1 MTVIYVDT
9 LFLLNTMV
17 DYLLLLASARLAG
30 EPLARLRFALGA
42 VLGGL
47 YAVAIFLPGMG
58 FLARPLCRGA
68 AAVLM
73 VLLAF
78 WRSRRLLRQVLIFL
92 ALACAFGGGVL
103 AVELL
108 GGTEAGPGGRRAVLR
123 DGSEDRTAVGGRL
136 LWPADP
142 GVSGD
147 RAARRPS
154 GELTRVRLTL
164 GERQVELTGLVD
176 TGNTLTDPA
185 TGRPVLVAE
194 ADSLEELL
202 PPGLRP
208 GPAELRD
215 PAGVL
220 ERLEDGPWRLRFRLL
235 PYRAVGVEQG
245 LLLALRMD
253 RVQVGGRRT
262 GGLCWPPC
270 PPRRCPMEVLTA
282 CWWGRSDSKV
292 KGNGDED
299 LERAGG
305 APGRTADPAGAV
317 LPGKVM
323 YIGGSDTLP
332 TPLPREEEAA
342 AIARLEQGDEE
353 ARKTLIE
360 HNLRLVVYIARRF
373 ENTGI
378 NIEDLISIG
387 TIGLIK
393 AVGTYQPA
401 RSIKLATYASRC
413 IENEILMYLRK
424 TLSQKDGALL

>member
-1 MTVIYVDT
+1 MNGKYLSQAVKILVLVSLAGVSVTAEANPPSRPPSGYNDAGVQLNRTREYIEREQIARRIQEERNKQQSEVEAEKGSEQGEASGSVLFLLQKVVIDDSQVLSQAEIASVTVIYVDT

-108 GGTEAGPGGRRAVLR
+108 GGQRLALGGGVLYSGMDLKIVLLSAAGCYGLLTLVFRGIGRHGG
-123 DGSEDRTAVGGRL
+123 
-136 LWPADP
+136 
-142 GVSGD
+142 
-147 RAARRPS
+147 PS

-235 PYRAVGVEQG
+235 PYRAVGVERG

-253 RVQVGGRRT
+253 RVQVGEEDRG
-262 GGLCWPPC
+262 
-270 PPRRCPMEVLTA
+270 PMLAALSPTPV
-282 CWWGRSDSKV
+282 SD
-292 KGNGDED
+292 
-299 LERAGG
+299 GG
-305 APGRTADPAGAV
+305 AYRVLVGA
-317 LPGKVM
+317 
-323 YIGGSDTLP
+323 
-332 TPLPREEEAA
+332 E
-342 AIARLEQGDEE
+342 
-353 ARKTLIE
+353 
-360 HNLRLVVYIARRF
+360 
-373 ENTGI
+373 
-378 NIEDLISIG
+378 
-387 TIGLIK
+387 
-393 AVGTYQPA
+393 
-401 RSIKLATYASRC
+401 
-413 IENEILMYLRK
+413 
-424 TLSQKDGALL
+424 

>member
-108 GGTEAGPGGRRAVLR
+108 GGQRLALGGGVLYSGMDLKIVLLSAAGCYGLLTLVFRGIGRHGG
-123 DGSEDRTAVGGRL
+123 
-136 LWPADP
+136 
-142 GVSGD
+142 
-147 RAARRPS
+147 PS

-235 PYRAVGVEQG
+235 PYRAVGVERG

-253 RVQVGGRRT
+253 RVQVGEEDRG
-262 GGLCWPPC
+262 
-270 PPRRCPMEVLTA
+270 PMLAALSPTPV
-282 CWWGRSDSKV
+282 SD
-292 KGNGDED
+292 
-299 LERAGG
+299 GG
-305 APGRTADPAGAV
+305 AYCVLVGA
-317 LPGKVM
+317 
-323 YIGGSDTLP
+323 
-332 TPLPREEEAA
+332 E
-342 AIARLEQGDEE
+342 
-353 ARKTLIE
+353 
-360 HNLRLVVYIARRF
+360 
-373 ENTGI
+373 
-378 NIEDLISIG
+378 
-387 TIGLIK
+387 
-393 AVGTYQPA
+393 
-401 RSIKLATYASRC
+401 
-413 IENEILMYLRK
+413 
-424 TLSQKDGALL
+424 

>member
-73 VLLAF
+73 VL
-78 WRSRRLLRQVLIFL
+78 IFL

-108 GGTEAGPGGRRAVLR
+108 GGQRLALGGGVLYSGMDLKIVLLSAAGCYGLLTLVFRGIGRHGG
-123 DGSEDRTAVGGRL
+123 
-136 LWPADP
+136 
-142 GVSGD
+142 
-147 RAARRPS
+147 PS

-215 PAGVL
+215 PAGAL

-235 PYRAVGVEQG
+235 PYRAVGVERG

-253 RVQVGGRRT
+253 RVQVGEEDRG
-262 GGLCWPPC
+262 
-270 PPRRCPMEVLTA
+270 PMLAALSPTPV
-282 CWWGRSDSKV
+282 SD
-292 KGNGDED
+292 
-299 LERAGG
+299 GG
-305 APGRTADPAGAV
+305 AYRVLVGA
-317 LPGKVM
+317 
-323 YIGGSDTLP
+323 
-332 TPLPREEEAA
+332 E
-342 AIARLEQGDEE
+342 
-353 ARKTLIE
+353 
-360 HNLRLVVYIARRF
+360 
-373 ENTGI
+373 
-378 NIEDLISIG
+378 
-387 TIGLIK
+387 
-393 AVGTYQPA
+393 
-401 RSIKLATYASRC
+401 
-413 IENEILMYLRK
+413 
-424 TLSQKDGALL
+424 